1 MWYVSALVS
10 VFSLEFNT
18 RNPESSQST
27 TSRNTSGE
35 SQLSAGK
42 ILGIPS

>member
-1 MWYVSALVS
+1 MTP
-10 VFSLEFNT
+10 VFSLDFNN

-27 TSRNTSGE
+27 TSHNTSGE
-35 SQLSAGK
+35 SQLSAGQ